1 MRLQKSFAKSVSFY
15 DQFENH
21 ARKTV
26 EGCGLLLTLMD
37 PADTQSVRDQ
47 AVAIADIEHECDQ
60 ITHAVVAQ
68 LRTTLITPLDCNEI
82 YRLITKM
89 DDVMDFVEA
98 ASERMALYE
107 MRATTQEAGGLASVL
122 LTCAECVLEAV
133 AAFRNLKQPQRILD
147 KCIEINR
154 LENEADTQLRG
165 ALARLFRD
173 EPNPITI
180 MKWKEI
186 YELLETATDRCEDV
200 ANIIEGVVLENS

>member
-1 MRLQKSFAKSVSFY
+1 MRLQKSFPKSVSFY

-37 PADTQSVRDQ
+37 PADTQSVREQ
-47 AVAIADIEHECDQ
+47 ACAIAEIEHECDQ

-98 ASERMALYE
+98 VSERMALYE
-107 MRATTQEAGGLASVL
+107 MRATTQEARGLARVL

-133 AAFRNLKQPQRILD
+133 GAFRNLKQPQRILD

-173 EPNPITI
+173 EPNPIAI

-200 ANIIEGVVLENS
+200 ANIIEGVVLENT